1 MLSDRSF
8 LSYDLS
14 KRYVA
19 KENQTAG
26 EEAVR
31 VLLCGGLAGVVTWAS
46 VFPLGRICTEL
57 FKRVSALVV
66 LMDCARCHQD
76 TRADLGP
83 CSPA

>member
-14 KRYVA
+14 KRYLA
-19 KENQTAG
+19 KKDQTAG

-57 FKRVSALVV
+57 FERVSAPVV

-83 CSPA
+83 CLPA